1 MPVLE
6 FLLKRIA
13 GMVVI
18 LGAVSLLVFS
28 LLLLSPGS
36 LAVTLLG
43 SRPATPE
50 TIAAV
55 TTKYHLDDPI
65 IVQFGHWLGGVLHG
79 DFGRS
84 IQSGQAVTDIIAD
97 RLPITLQLSL
107 YAVILVLC
115 AGIPLGMLAG
125 IRHGGKI
132 DGSVSTVT
140 IIGLSTPSFVMG
152 VLLLY
157 AFGVRFR
164 LFPIFG
170 AGSGEFADRIAHLT
184 LPAVALAAGLAA
196 LVIRQTRAAVLHV
209 MNEDHVTFAR
219 ARGLSRTRVLV
230 HYALRNSALP
240 ITTAVGLLLIVAVS
254 ATVLIETV
262 FSLQGIGLLM
272 QQAIVAKDL
281 PVVQALTLVVASFVV
296 VVNFLVDIAA
306 LVIDPRTR
314 SGTKG

>member
-18 LGAVSLLVFS
+18 LAAVSLLVFS

-36 LAVTLLG
+36 LVVTLLG

-55 TTKYHLDDPI
+55 TARYHLDDPI

-84 IQSGQAVTDIIAD
+84 IQSGQPVTDIIAD
-97 RLPITLQLSL
+97 RLPITLQLAL
-107 YAVILVLC
+107 YAVVLVLC
-115 AGIPLGMLAG
+115 VGIPLGMLAG

-132 DGSVSTVT
+132 DSSVSTVT

-157 AFGVRFR
+157 AFGVRLR

-170 AGSGEFADRIAHLT
+170 AGSGQFADRIAHLT

-209 MNEDHVTFAR
+209 MNQDHVTFAR

-272 QQAIVAKDL
+272 QQAIITKDL
-281 PVVQALTLVVASFVV
+281 PVVQALTLVVAFFVV
-296 VVNFLVDIAA
+296 AVNFLVDIAA